1 VKPGAYEV
9 GMFPTSLYPLVL
21 YYPECVFLSMD
32 YSNMWWND
40 AIEIPLMAKHVQIIK
55 HFEKRYKVEVNREMT
70 FAESKFI
77 SDAITKIKFLKVR
90 KLIDND
96 KLCTLFKLIS
106 SNDEESRELGTVLLK
121 QLHKKTKA

>member
-1 VKPGAYEV
+1 ME
-9 GMFPTSLYPLVL
+9 
-21 YYPECVFLSMD
+21 
-32 YSNMWWND
+32 YSNMWWSTS
-40 AIEIPLMAKHVQIIK
+40 IEIPLMIKHVQIIK

-106 SNDEESRELGTVLLK
+106 STDEESRELGSVLLK

>member
-1 VKPGAYEV
+1 ME
-9 GMFPTSLYPLVL
+9 
-21 YYPECVFLSMD
+21 
-32 YSNMWWND
+32 YSNMWWSTSM
-40 AIEIPLMAKHVQIIK
+40 EIPLMIKHVQIIK

-90 KLIDND
+90 KVIDND

-106 SNDEESRELGTVLLK
+106 SADEESRELGSSLLK